1 MVTAATY
8 EVTEVSWVSLSSYSL
23 RPVLLEIQGTVKS
36 TDRHFKQE
44 RTEEKG
50 GKKSVGNCIYYH
62 LFLTQNRTGRQ
73 NFFFFE
79 WQKRKQENYYSF
91 WEIKVVLCSWQ
102 KYKTSRSVLVKY
114 LLEDILLPWHKRAL
128 RLRNPLKL

>member
-50 GKKSVGNCIYYH
+50 EKISGE
-62 LFLTQNRTGRQ
+62 L
-73 NFFFFE
+73 
-79 WQKRKQENYYSF
+79 
-91 WEIKVVLCSWQ
+91 
-102 KYKTSRSVLVKY
+102 Y
-114 LLEDILLPWHKRAL
+114 LLKFVLNTK
-128 RLRNPLKL
+128 